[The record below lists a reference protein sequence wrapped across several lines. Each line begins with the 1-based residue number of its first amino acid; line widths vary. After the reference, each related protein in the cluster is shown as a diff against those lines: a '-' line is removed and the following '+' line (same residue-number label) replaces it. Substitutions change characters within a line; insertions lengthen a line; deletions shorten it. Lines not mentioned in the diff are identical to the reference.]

1 MDEPRINLSV
11 SLPASVHAALVR
23 EAARRTT
30 EAGRPV
36 GAAAVAREAVV
47 ASLGLPVPNMRV
59 GRRPLPV
66 STAMTVRHRTRP
78 TPPATA

>member
-1 MDEPRINLSV
+1 MDEPRISLSV
-11 SLPASVHAALVR
+11 SLPESVHAALVR

-36 GAAAVAREAVV
+36 GAAAVAREAVA
-47 ASLGLPVPNMRV
+47 ASLGLPTPTMKV

-66 STAMTVRHRTRP
+66 STAMVVRHRTRS
-78 TPPATA
+78 TPPTAA